1 MNDLYCAPVP
11 PSSATTTTRASVSC
25 EVEMGSHSQLGHQSM
40 LPRGTVVGQG
50 EIWGGSPATNTGRTT
65 DRSSS
70 TSMNKNGVGLMVGSL
85 QIIFLLM
92 LHAIDSAILTPFI
105 WSFQYLTITKDSL
118 RSHAAWDDVLIVL
131 AEYLGIVLFF
141 FFFHVREGWVIVA
154 NQWLW

>member
-1 MNDLYCAPVP
+1 
-11 PSSATTTTRASVSC
+11 
-25 EVEMGSHSQLGHQSM
+25 
-40 LPRGTVVGQG
+40 
-50 EIWGGSPATNTGRTT
+50 
-65 DRSSS
+65 
-70 TSMNKNGVGLMVGSL
+70 MVGSL